1 MHARNFGNVESKI
14 MPSFLQH
21 LAWGPLRLSIS
32 FFCSLK
38 IKGIENIENLK
49 GNVIIASNHTC
60 ELDPLLIVAC
70 LPFFSHHL
78 PLYFVSREKSF
89 YQKKWRSFIYGGT
102 FFRMMGAYQAYVGL
116 KNYEQALRHH
126 LDAIQKGNNICIFPM
141 GKIYPL
147 DEPAKAK
154 GGVSFLAQKTQL
166 PIIPVLI
173 QGIEQFTFADFFSGK
188 RKLTVT
194 FGSPL
199 YAKDIFLDTYNAV
212 TNDKRN
218 EYEEAAAVLMEKI
231 ALLS

>member
-1 MHARNFGNVESKI
+1 MNI
-14 MPSFLQH
+14 
-21 LAWGPLRLSIS
+21 
-32 FFCSLK
+32 FCSLK
-38 IKGIENIENLK
+38 IRGIENIEGLK

-78 PLYFVSREKSF
+78 PLYFVSREKIF
-89 YQKKWRSFIYGGT
+89 YQKKWRSFMYGGT

-126 LDAIQKGNNICIFPM
+126 LDAIQKGNNVCIFPM
-141 GKIYPL
+141 GKIYL
-147 DEPAKAK
+147 LNEPAKAK

-173 QGIEQFTFADFFSGK
+173 QGIEQLTFADFLTGK

-199 YAKDIFLDTYNAV
+199 YTKDIFQNTHSAV
-212 TNDKRN
+212 INDNRN
-218 EYEEAAAVLMEKI
+218 KYEEAAAVLMEKI
-231 ALLS
+231 AQLA